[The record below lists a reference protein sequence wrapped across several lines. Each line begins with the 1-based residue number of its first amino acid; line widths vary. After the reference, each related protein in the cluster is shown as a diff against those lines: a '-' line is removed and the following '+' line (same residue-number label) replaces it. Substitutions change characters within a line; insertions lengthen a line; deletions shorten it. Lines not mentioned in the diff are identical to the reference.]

1 MQEKHFFI
9 TYREGSYNEV
19 TRTYD
24 PIDQIILEDPRV
36 KDSMIFDT
44 NRRTIYV
51 QGYEFGNSQT
61 FAYTYQG
68 TGLIGR
74 DLSKDTA
81 YFITGIIQDIDG
93 SITYSYSY
101 SYTTHNTSKSYI
113 ETIPNDDNGTYLLT
127 GVAIDNNGD
136 LSYTYTKLI
145 INQAAQAGTLTYLE
159 NENVT
164 GTNKDHHSYLVTWM
178 YKNPNE
184 DDKVTFTYTDISTNT
199 GLSHVFSK
207 EKTQSNGQDRATILN
222 NTTYRFL
229 TNISQT
235 GDGKISYTYADFNT
249 YHYSTGNTNNAHN
262 LPTIANLNL
271 SADGVLSYKYVNL
284 TLGNS
289 DKSKSDNTYLD
300 LSRNEYNVIDG
311 ISQLPDGKITYTYRT
326 LKTTHNT
333 SNSYVETIP
342 NDDDGT
348 YLLTGVGIDNNG
360 DLSYTYTKLIINQSA
375 QAGTLTYLEGND
387 VTNKNTYHTYG
398 VTWMYKDG
406 ENSDKVTFAYTDL
419 TTDSGT
425 KTLNS
430 QYSNTGSNIMLY
442 NTAYRFIT
450 NVSQSGD
457 GKISYTYADFRTTHS
472 TNAGNVLSAESLLDH
487 IEQHGEH
494 NYDTGGVIT
503 GVNLSAS
510 GNLSYNYKNLGAVG
524 TYRNEYTIS
533 NNESESPEFIYDL
546 IQYSDGSISYN
557 TRKLKTKITHASD
570 NVIGVVYEVNVNDN
584 GEVISYA
591 HKNLTTNS
599 GTNNGTKKLHNGS
612 TYNFITSVSQDAYGK
627 LSYEYITLENSF
639 DNNGSANGVITNVH
653 IDNTG
658 KLSYNSANLKNDS
671 GTWIRVRDV
680 SNRDNF
686 EIIPDKEDDI
696 GVNLITGI
704 SQAPNGQISYTYSNL
719 FTDKENY
726 KYHDLKLTGSNIGI
740 MTGNVKVIAKLD
752 IDSQGNN
759 SSHTISYTYT
769 QVPTRQYV
777 DALITANDAMRYC
790 GTFYGANHDIN
801 SDSNDFSTLVL
812 NSNNNNLDT
821 SCGAVYKCSVACK
834 IQGHTFSVGDWIM
847 SNKDDASP
855 DDLTD
860 GWDTFNVNITIN
872 SVGNKSINQDE
883 GTYILTNVYADDTG
897 TLSYTYQE
905 LCISNTKSNVRTSKT
920 SENNKSENILLNET
934 NPKGFRVI
942 TDVNLSQKYL
952 GIDLSY
958 TYTYLYV
965 DQKHHGTNTYT
976 ATPVSTLDTNYVYV
990 VTGVSLSADGQLS
1003 YCITPYNVSDSSH
1016 AGSAIGL
1023 DAIVH
1028 TGDSTGVITNMYV
1041 DSNNQNIL
1049 TYNVKDLT
1057 TTSGTHT
1064 YNRITKSNL
1073 ISGQDIT
1080 LTNDYA
1086 YRFITNISQDTY
1098 GKISYDYAFLNTYT
1112 YSIGI
1117 DNYSQF
1123 GMGQFDDEQYLVGND
1138 EHHIYGH
1145 VLVNVSL
1152 DANGKL
1158 SYTYLRLGNDTE
1170 YRYTWN
1176 TIHGAVDNTFS
1187 KWHDPINL
1195 TGTYFDII
1203 SYVGQS
1209 YNGKIYPIT
1218 ETFYT
1223 YFWSNATNDAGAS
1236 KVIGAV
1242 YLGNNG
1248 NLQYA
1253 YTDIAQATYHY
1264 AVTTNTPSTSTPDIT
1279 INING
1284 TTTTDLVAYS
1294 GLTNDAKGHLTGSTK
1309 PTYKI
1314 KHGAANTSGSAIAQK
1329 ALVVPYDGNN
1339 GTDDFYSYKSITTNN
1354 GHITGY
1360 VTTSYVLK
1368 HGSVTTTTSTDS
1380 ATITI
1385 PINGSSTDSLTA
1397 YNNATTG
1404 NGHLTGLTK
1413 TTYTI
1418 KHGEANTSG
1427 SVIAQK
1433 TLTIPYNPNGL
1444 KPTSDEFVSYK
1455 SITTNNGHITSYVR
1469 TSYVLKHEEVYEK
1482 VPENLTFDKAGM
1494 TVISEISRE
1503 NGHITGINTT
1513 TITDENVKFV
1523 KDTSNKI
1530 YIGGTTTST
1539 GNVTTNDYI
1548 DGVAY
1553 INNGTLYETNIQVG
1567 TDLSVGRNATIAGN
1581 TTLGDASTDIVTLN
1595 AAKVTLPASATK
1607 IDFTNLQALWGIIS

>member
-159 NENVT
+159 
-164 GTNKDHHSYLVTWM
+164 
-178 YKNPNE
+178 
-184 DDKVTFTYTDISTNT
+184 
-199 GLSHVFSK
+199 
-207 EKTQSNGQDRATILN
+207 
-222 NTTYRFL
+222 
-229 TNISQT
+229 
-235 GDGKISYTYADFNT
+235 
-249 YHYSTGNTNNAHN
+249 
-262 LPTIANLNL
+262 
-271 SADGVLSYKYVNL
+271 
-284 TLGNS
+284 
-289 DKSKSDNTYLD
+289 
-300 LSRNEYNVIDG
+300 
-311 ISQLPDGKITYTYRT
+311 
-326 LKTTHNT
+326 
-333 SNSYVETIP
+333 
-342 NDDDGT
+342 
-348 YLLTGVGIDNNG
+348 
-360 DLSYTYTKLIINQSA
+360 
-375 QAGTLTYLEGND
+375 GND

-487 IEQHGEH
+487 IVQHAEH

-740 MTGNVKVIAKLD
+740 TTGNVRVIEKLD
-752 IDSQGNN
+752 IDTQGNN
-759 SSHTISYTYT
+759 SSHTISYTFT
-769 QVPTRQYV
+769 QVPTRKYV
-777 DALITANDAMRYC
+777 DDLITANDAMRYC
-790 GTFYGANHDIN
+790 GRFYGAGVVDTITGE
-801 SDSNDFSTLVL
+801 FSELVL
-812 NSNNNNLDT
+812 TSSGDKRDT
-821 SCGAVYKCSVACK
+821 SCGAVYKCRAACK

-855 DDLTD
+855 NDLTD
-860 GWDTFNVNITIN
+860 GWDTFNVNITVN
-872 SVGNKSINQDE
+872 SIGNKSINQYK
-883 GTYILTNVYADDTG
+883 GTYVLTNVYADDTG
-897 TLSYTYQE
+897 TVSYTYSS
-905 LCISNTKSNVRTSKT
+905 LGTINTKSNALTSKT
-920 SENNKSENILLNET
+920 SQNNKSENILLNET

-942 TDVNLSQKYL
+942 TDVNLAQNDL
-952 GIDLSY
+952 EINLSY

-976 ATPVSTLDTNYVYV
+976 ATPLATLDTNYVYV

-1049 TYNVKDLT
+1049 TYNIKDLT

-1112 YSIGI
+1112 YSVGI

-1223 YFWSNATNDAGAS
+1223 YFWSNATNEAGAS

-1253 YTDIAQATYHY
+1253 YTDIAQAAYHY

-1385 PINGSSTDSLTA
+1385 PINGSSTDSLTT